1 MKRLFKR
8 VVVFIVF
15 TILLNGTTADAAYG
29 FEQLK
34 IAYQNGTA
42 VDRIFLQTGEAEDLC
57 FLGAP
62 SNWPSLHPTWN
73 SYDEKI
79 ATVDSCGVVT
89 AENIGW
95 TIVCLRLDNGMF
107 GVVFVYVTEP
117 APESSEETNDTVDK
131 VAESTVIPE
140 TEPGEKQPL
149 EEPKEEKVIEVVL
162 NNQEIIH
169 VPANAEFTDGTP
181 VKNMI
186 DIARYAFSYTT
197 TTGDFIVPTYEAD
210 KYGIAEIADV
220 DYSAIKGAKTVIVKN
235 VYFNFASREFME
247 KVETGRFAFL
257 YDGLQEAY
265 DRFFGDG
272 SFAKTNG
279 KNIFAGDTVEVDGVK
294 FEILLTVTDEEIE
307 RNINDTSLIFRAT
320 IDNQTVMFL
329 GDAFIPEGN
338 RLLEK
343 YGESIK
349 SDVVQMAHH
358 GQSGVDKDVYAT
370 INPKLCLWPSP
381 QWVFDNING
390 NLRTL
395 EVREWMLDIGVE
407 HHVVT
412 GWQGTQVLSFPID
425 FDKIEKINIKP

>member
-1 MKRLFKR
+1 MSNLLYQITPDSIMLMNCYVIKTKNNKIIVIDGGGVASENCGYLYKELQKISGKEVPEIDAWFFSHMHDDP
-8 VVVFIVF
+8 VNEFI
-15 TILLNGTTADAAYG
+15 TIG
-29 FEQLK
+29 K
-34 IAYQNGTA
+34 
-42 VDRIFLQTGEAEDLC
+42 
-57 FLGAP
+57 
-62 SNWPSLHPTWN
+62 
-73 SYDEKI
+73 
-79 ATVDSCGVVT
+79 
-89 AENIGW
+89 
-95 TIVCLRLDNGMF
+95 
-107 GVVFVYVTEP
+107 
-117 APESSEETNDTVDK
+117 DK
-131 VAESTVIPE
+131 T
-140 TEPGEKQPL
+140 
-149 EEPKEEKVIEVVL
+149 KEI
-162 NNQEIIH
+162 
-169 VPANAEFTDGTP
+169 
-181 VKNMI
+181 
-186 DIARYAFSYTT
+186 
-197 TTGDFIVPTYEAD
+197 
-210 KYGIAEIADV
+210 
-220 DYSAIKGAKTVIVKN
+220 IVKN